1 MNRFAGKFSF
11 YYKDYKLIFFDS
23 RVGFIHRS
31 RDTFRTSAGKEVP
44 LPPEAWVF
52 LAIER
57 MDGWAVLQAFNGE
70 VVAFGGETGEDII
83 PTTLPTRNP
92 NYPAHI
98 YAAYFELAPL
108 RAARASG
115 TWKTHISFKLPDS
128 WFKGVSN
135 LHPRYTTPKDL
146 DNDGSYLG
154 LTNLSATAKQPAT
167 VFTIEQHADGVTEM
181 TAGSKKVDRFDFRAA
196 GKAKVDLSGEDL
208 NGVTFGYSDFT
219 GAILKGTKFNKATFE
234 RARFTG
240 ATLDGANFTE
250 AKLDTVSFNKAS
262 MNGTVLSGVTGKS
275 CDFSDCDLLN
285 VVSLT
290 ALALQSP
297 EEAPMRFSRA
307 KMKYP
312 LLGPNWKHHILDY
325 AQLTE
330 LPASISGLD
339 ATKAVLTGMDLSR
352 LEAFEPKFI
361 NATLHAV
368 GFTFCKLTS
377 AKFDGARLEGIS
389 LADGTAVAPADLTQA
404 ELRNASFKNA
414 NISGVSF
421 SGAKLQE
428 SVFDGATIRG
438 ANFANAYMK
447 SVNMSAVEQK
457 LMHGVNFSRAFLVG
471 CNFQSA
477 DLSVDVQLVQAYL
490 HGADFSNARLA
501 RANMAGAG
509 IATEAGQLSV
519 KLAADRPAT
528 PVKYEPTIIDPATS
542 TSDTTRCPNGDL
554 GPCTNKMQTPKPF
567 PTTWPWPAGEPG
579 PFGD

>member
-11 YYKDYKLIFFDS
+11 YYRDYKLIFFDS
-23 RVGFIHRS
+23 RVGFMHRT
-31 RDTFRTSAGKEVP
+31 RDTFKTMAGKEVP
-44 LPPEAWVF
+44 LPPEASVF

-70 VVAFGGETGEDII
+70 VLAFGGEIAEDII
-83 PTTLPTRNP
+83 PTTKPTGNP
-92 NYPAHI
+92 KFPAQI
-98 YAAYFELAPL
+98 YTAYFELAPL

-115 TWKTHISFKLPDS
+115 TWKTHIAFKRTDS

-135 LHPRYTTPKDL
+135 LRPRYSTPRDL
-146 DNDGSYLG
+146 DDGGYLG
-154 LTNLSATAKQPAT
+154 VTNLSSSAKEPHT
-167 VFTIEQHADGVTEM
+167 IFTIEQHADGVTEM

-196 GKAKVDLSGEDL
+196 GKARVDLSGEDL
-208 NGVTFGYSDFT
+208 SGVTFGYSDFT
-219 GAILKGTKFNKATFE
+219 GATLKGTKFNKSTFE
-234 RARFTG
+234 RARFNG
-240 ATLDGANFTE
+240 ATLDGADFSE
-250 AKLDTVSFNKAS
+250 AKLDNTSFSKAS
-262 MNGTVLSGVTGKS
+262 MNGTILSAVTGKS
-275 CDFSDCDLLN
+275 CDFSDCDLRN
-285 VVSLT
+285 VVST
-290 ALALQSP
+290 SALALESP
-297 EEAPMRFSRA
+297 EDAPMRFSRT
-307 KMKYP
+307 KLKYP
-312 LLGPNWKHHILDY
+312 LLGPNWKHHIMDY

-352 LEAFEPKFI
+352 LEALEPKFN

-368 GFTFCKLTS
+368 GFSFCKLTS
-377 AKFDGARLEGIS
+377 AKFDGARMEAIS
-389 LADGTAVAPADLTQA
+389 LADGTAVAPADFTQA

-421 SGAKLQE
+421 SGSKLQE

-447 SVNMSAVEQK
+447 AVNMSAVEQK
-457 LMHGVNFSRAFLVG
+457 MMHGVNFSRAFLVG

-490 HGADFSNARLA
+490 QGADFSNAKLA

-528 PVKYEPTIIDPATS
+528 TVKYEATIIDPAAS

-554 GPCTNKMQTPKPF
+554 GPCTNKMVTPKPF
-567 PTTWPWPAGEPG
+567 PAAWPWPAGEPG
-579 PFGD
+579 PFDDE

>member
-11 YYKDYKLIFFDS
+11 YYKDFKLIFFDS
-23 RVGFIHRS
+23 RVGFVHRS
-31 RDTFRTSAGKEVP
+31 RDTFRTMAGKEVP
-44 LPPEAWVF
+44 LPPEASVF

-57 MDGWAVLQAFNGE
+57 MEGWAVLQAFNGE
-70 VVAFGGETGEDII
+70 MLAFGGEIGDDII
-83 PTTLPTRNP
+83 ATTKPTGNWK
-92 NYPAHI
+92 YPAVI
-98 YAAYFELAPL
+98 YTAYFDLSLL
-108 RAARASG
+108 RAARSSG
-115 TWKTHISFKLPDS
+115 TWKTHIAFKRPDS
-128 WFKGVSN
+128 YFKGVAN
-135 LHPRYTTPKDL
+135 LRPRYATLEDL
-146 DNDGSYLG
+146 DADTGYLG
-154 LTNLSATAKQPAT
+154 LTNLSSSTKEATL
-167 VFTIEQHADGVTEM
+167 FTIEQHADGVTEM

-196 GKAKVDLSGEDL
+196 GKAKIDLSGEDL
-208 NGVTFGYSDFT
+208 SGVTFGYSDFT
-219 GAILKGTKFNKATFE
+219 GAILNGTKFKNATFE
-234 RARFTG
+234 RARFNG
-240 ATLDGANFTE
+240 ASLNGADFTE
-250 AKLDTVSFNKAS
+250 AKLVEVTFSKAS
-262 MNGTVLSGVTGKS
+262 MDGTTLTGVTGKS
-275 CDFSDCDLLN
+275 CDFSDCDLLK
-285 VVSLT
+285 VVSTT
-290 ALALQSP
+290 ALALESP
-297 EEAPMRFSRA
+297 EGAPMRYSRA
-307 KMKYP
+307 KLKYA
-312 LLGPNWKHHILDY
+312 LLGPNWKHSILDY
-325 AQLTE
+325 ALLTE

-339 ATKAVLTGMDLSR
+339 ATKAVLTGMELSK
-352 LEAFEPKFI
+352 LEAFEPKFN

-377 AKFDGARLEGIS
+377 AKFDGARMEGIS
-389 LADGTAVAPADLTQA
+389 LADGNAVAPADFTQA

-447 SVNMSAVEQK
+447 AVNMSAVEQK

-490 HGADFSNARLA
+490 HGADFSNAKLA

-519 KLAADRPAT
+519 KLASDRPAT
-528 PVKYEPTIIDPATS
+528 TVKYEPTIIDPAAS

-567 PTTWPWPAGEPG
+567 PAAWPWPAGEPG
-579 PFGD
+579 PFDES